1 VRPVWF
7 KCVVVATPFAGI
19 MIDVASWYL
28 IKVFHP
34 FVFVEIAAGMI
45 LAACFAFMWVVA
57 LYQMWL
63 MAAPD
68 AVTLRE
74 RGL

>member
-1 VRPVWF
+1 
-7 KCVVVATPFAGI
+7 
-19 MIDVASWYL
+19 
-28 IKVFHP
+28 
-34 FVFVEIAAGMI
+34 
-45 LAACFAFMWVVA
+45 MWVVA

>member
-1 VRPVWF
+1 
-7 KCVVVATPFAGI
+7 

-34 FVFVEIAAGMI
+34 FVFVEIAAGML

-57 LYQMWL
+57 LYQMWF
-63 MAAPD
+63 MAAPEVVQD
-68 AVTLRE
+68 RARYDL
-74 RGL
+74 